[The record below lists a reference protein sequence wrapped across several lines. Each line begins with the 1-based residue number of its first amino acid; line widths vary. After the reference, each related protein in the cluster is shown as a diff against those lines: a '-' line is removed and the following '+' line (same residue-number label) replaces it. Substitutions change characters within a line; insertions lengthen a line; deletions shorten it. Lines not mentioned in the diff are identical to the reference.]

1 MLVSQHGGEMNTI
14 ADLSILVVEDQPLQR
29 TFVLGMLALLGAI
42 NVREAEDGQQATAM
56 LKEQAADLI
65 FCDIGMPNMDGP
77 QFVLA
82 QVEHWQSGAERMPM
96 PMLIWMSALDCCVR
110 ESHMQMARSAGFE
123 FVEGMAKPLA
133 LPALQDLISAALA
146 WRDAKGRES
155 AQIRSQARERV
166 YRDPD
171 ISEDD
176 IMRAIYDTSE
186 FEVLYQPQVSL
197 DTRVIIG
204 AEAMV
209 RWNHPRY
216 SAQAAEKFVDLI
228 ERQGLGLMLFYRT
241 VNHVLKTQQQLQKIG
256 CNIPIWVKASALT
269 LEVPEIA
276 DYLSERLS
284 RYNLRPSLL
293 TIGVSEND
301 LPIQELKL
309 AASLNRLRIKGFG
322 LAIDD
327 FGTGLSTMK
336 LLSQIPFTEI
346 RIDRYFVD
354 QLSRQTPCKVMIE
367 SIIDIARRLNIK
379 VMAEGVENSGQLE
392 ALQALGCN
400 CGQGGIA
407 KPMMQGDFLT
417 NIGAN
422 RLFSGNLINV

>member
-1 MLVSQHGGEMNTI
+1 MYTI

-29 TFVLGMLALLGAI
+29 AFALGMLAMLGATD
-42 NVREAEDGQQATAM
+42 VREAEDGLQATAM
-56 LKEQAADLI
+56 LKERVADLI

-82 QVEHWQSGAERMPM
+82 QAAVSSSAAMRTRMPM
-96 PMLIWMSALDCCVR
+96 LVWMSALDCCVR
-110 ESHMQMARSAGFE
+110 ESHMQMARAAGFE
-123 FVEGMAKPLA
+123 FVEGVAKPLA
-133 LPALQDLISAALA
+133 LQPLQELIAAALA
-146 WRDAKGRES
+146 WCNADLIRCRLASSPPSSVREVQDEENRDT
-155 AQIRSQARERV
+155 
-166 YRDPD
+166 D

-176 IMRAIYDTSE
+176 IMRAICNTSE
-186 FEVLYQPQVSL
+186 FEVWYQPQVSL

-209 RWNHPRY
+209 RWNHPKFRM
-216 SAQAAEKFVDLI
+216 QTPEKFVALI
-228 ERQGLGLMLFYRT
+228 EQQGLGLMLFYRT

-322 LAIDD
+322 LAIDE
-327 FGTGLSTMK
+327 FGSGLSTMK
-336 LLSQIPFTEI
+336 LLSQMPFTEI

-400 CGQGGIA
+400 CGQGAIA
-407 KPMMQGDFLT
+407 GPMIQGDFLT

-422 RLFSGNLINV
+422 RLFSGNLINA

>member
-1 MLVSQHGGEMNTI
+1 MYTI

-29 TFVLGMLALLGAI
+29 AFALGMLAMLGAV
-42 NVREAEDGQQATAM
+42 NVREAEDGLQATVM
-56 LKEQAADLI
+56 LKEQPADLI

-82 QVEHWQSGAERMPM
+82 QVEHAQSASAGTPM
-96 PMLIWMSALDCCVR
+96 PMLVWMSALDCGVR
-110 ESHMQMARSAGFE
+110 ASHMQMARSAGFE
-123 FVEGMAKPLA
+123 FVEGVAKPLA
-133 LPALQDLISAALA
+133 LQALQELIGAALA
-146 WRDAKGRES
+146 WRNADQVR
-155 AQIRSQARERV
+155 
-166 YRDPD
+166 YRLEPACRPLVTELRDGGSRDID

-176 IMRAIYDTSE
+176 IMRVICNTSE

-209 RWNHPRY
+209 RWNHPRF
-216 SAQAAEKFVDLI
+216 STQTAEKFVTLI
-228 ERQGLGLMLFYRT
+228 EQQGLGLMLFYRT
-241 VNHVLKTQQQLQKIG
+241 VNHVFKTQQQLQKIG

-284 RYNLRPSLL
+284 RYQLRPSLL

-301 LPIQELKL
+301 LPSQALKL

-322 LAIDD
+322 VAIDD
-327 FGTGLSTMK
+327 FGSGLSTMK
-336 LLSQIPFTEI
+336 LLSQMPFTEI

-400 CGQGGIA
+400 CGQGAIA
-407 KPMMQGDFLT
+407 EPMMQGDFLT

-422 RLFSGNLINV
+422 RLFSGNLMNA